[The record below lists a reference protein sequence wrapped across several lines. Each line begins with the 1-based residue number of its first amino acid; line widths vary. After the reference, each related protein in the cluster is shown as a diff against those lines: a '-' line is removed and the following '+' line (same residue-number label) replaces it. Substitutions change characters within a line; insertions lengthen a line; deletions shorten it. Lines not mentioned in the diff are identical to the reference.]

1 MLAFPYGVVLNDQA
15 SVNTKHKAPDDISRR
30 FHTHGYFGGQ
40 VTGSQFEQIITGI
53 YSLLSLMTL
62 QCTVGQMIGS
72 KGFK

>member
-30 FHTHGYFGGQ
+30 FHTHGYFSGQ

-53 YSLLSLMTL
+53 YSLLSFHDP
-62 QCTVGQMIGS
+62 TVFACLPEIFS
-72 KGFK
+72 ND